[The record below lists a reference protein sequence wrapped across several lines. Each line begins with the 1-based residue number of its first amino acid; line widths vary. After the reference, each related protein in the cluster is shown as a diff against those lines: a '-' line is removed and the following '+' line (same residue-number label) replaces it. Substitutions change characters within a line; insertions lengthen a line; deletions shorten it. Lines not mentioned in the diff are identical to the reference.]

1 MFMAEVIVTFKVMPT
16 GVDVDLDVLESKIKE
31 LIKSDQIKREP
42 IAFGIVALNV
52 VKIIP
57 DAGGEVD
64 AIEKKLKSL
73 EEVSQVQVTD
83 LTRTL

>member
-1 MFMAEVIVTFKVMPT
+1 MAEVIATFKVMPT
-16 GVDVDLDVLESKIKE
+16 GVDVDLDALEAKIKE
-31 LIKSDQIKREP
+31 LVKADQIKREP

-64 AIEKKLKSL
+64 KIEEQLKKI
-73 EEVSQVQVTD
+73 EEVSEVEVTG